1 MEKNLKDYAAY
12 YLGCRCLNT
21 WFPVGHAMYDNEWK
35 LDGYREHSPKP
46 YLLGNTEDET
56 WTDSIKLVLRS
67 LWHITDEEM
76 KYIALELKA
85 GTENVEM
92 LKWHHIEPW
101 TCFRLT
107 PPIIHYL
114 LKQGFDLFSLCESG
128 LAIDAVTLT
137 K

>member
-56 WTDSIKLVLRS
+56 WTDSIKLVLRK
-67 LWHITDEEM
+67 ITAMTEEE
-76 KYIALELKA
+76 KNAYHLLCGESTDGVHSVVIR
-85 GTENVEM
+85 
-92 LKWHHIEPW
+92 HD
-101 TCFRLT
+101 T
-107 PPIIHYL
+107 PESFHYL
-114 LKQGFDLFSLCESG
+114 LKQGFDLWDLIESR
-128 LAIDAVTLT
+128 LAVDAATLT